1 MGILDEIQAEIPS
14 TTTVIAIVLLIINIF
29 LPGWGTI
36 VMAFLDGFKLKT
48 LIVGI
53 LQFFTAFLLIG
64 WIWSIW
70 WGILCLQKAK

>member
-14 TTTVIAIVLLIINIF
+14 TTTVMAIVLLIINIF

-36 VMAFLDGFKLKT
+36 IMAFLDGFKLKT

-53 LQFFTAFLLIG
+53 LQFFTSILIIG

>member
-1 MGILDEIQAEIPS
+1 MGILDEIKAEIPS
-14 TTTVIAIVLLIINIF
+14 TSTVIAIVLLIINIF
-29 LPGWGTI
+29 LPGVGTI
-36 VMAFLDGFKLKT
+36 VMSFLDGFKLRT

-53 LQFFTAFLLIG
+53 LQFVLTFVIVG

>member
-14 TTTVIAIVLLIINIF
+14 TTTVMAIVLLIINIF

-36 VMAFLDGFKLKT
+36 IMAFLDGFKLKT

-53 LQFFTAFLLIG
+53 LQFFTCFLIIG

>member
-1 MGILDEIQAEIPS
+1 MGILDEIKAEIPS
-14 TTTVIAIVLLIINIF
+14 TSTVIAIVLLIINIF
-29 LPGWGTI
+29 LPGVGTI
-36 VMAFLDGFKLKT
+36 VMAFLDGFKLRT

-53 LQFFTAFLLIG
+53 LQFVLTFVIIG